1 MKLSL
6 PAVVAA
12 VVLVVVSGAQAKIP
26 ANGVDVCGRSG
37 RVHLAFQQS
46 QLIWTGGHEIGRPLR
61 VPSPFYLLRYKWFA
75 SDPGQTAYYVPAAR
89 AVRFASERATDATW
103 MWLDRDAASVVDRA
117 AAGLTPYA
125 VRPLT
130 TVTVGDKQARG
141 PETYLRLLRGRGA
154 GLITPARCGSPSHCD
169 QILPLR
175 GPMVVRTSG
184 SPRPDGAGSS
194 WWTVGR
200 TRSRCGWRTARG
212 VGCRFPLRLVPPGG
226 ILAA

>member
-6 PAVVAA
+6 PAVAA
-12 VVLVVVSGAQAKIP
+12 AAVLVVVSGAQARIP
-26 ANGVDVCGRSG
+26 PNGVDVCGRSG
-37 RVHLAFQQS
+37 CVHLAFEQS

-75 SDPGQTAYYVPAAR
+75 TDPEQTAYYVPAAR

-125 VRPLT
+125 VTPPT

-141 PETYLRLLRGRGA
+141 PETYLRLLRGRGG
-154 GLITPARCGSPSHCD
+154 GLITPATVWITVTLRSSPPTPWTDGSSDIRLSAPGRSRIVLVDGWAHK
-169 QILPLR
+169 IPLRIANRARRGLPL
-175 GPMVVRTSG
+175 
-184 SPRPDGAGSS
+184 SP
-194 WWTVGR
+194 
-200 TRSRCGWRTARG
+200 
-212 VGCRFPLRLVPPGG
+212 
-226 ILAA
+226 